1 MIPIFDAIVSAHK
14 SSPKSFW
21 EDATLLFTVTNAI
34 FGLVGFKLKRNRAVS
49 LVSLIAGVLAAL
61 ALLRLT
67 HFSREDDMNT
77 AREITV
83 ATAAAADAQGKLFEQ
98 QGTLLLQTQQLK
110 STERDLR
117 NVSREADT
125 AVAKLKGEIAD
136 ADRRAGIETLIG
148 RMNSD
153 DAVAYDQLVSMKTFD
168 NPEEEARVYQ
178 AVEAMIDEHNNASYR
193 GSNFQSFR
201 GYFPAT
207 LPEMPQRLLHKNAFF
222 REEALRDLT
231 KYNDQ
236 PTLFPTVVDLAIHD
250 PSLGVRTLAVRLID
264 DWSSQRF
271 QPFRFDVQKWWGGV
285 ARSYPTSTVVQKP

>member
-1 MIPIFDAIVSAHK
+1 MYIAASC
-14 SSPKSFW
+14 
-21 EDATLLFTVTNAI
+21 L
-34 FGLVGFKLKRNRAVS
+34 
-49 LVSLIAGVLAAL
+49 SLILGVLAAL

-67 HFSREDDMNT
+67 QLSRQDDMNT

-83 ATAAAADAQGKLFEQ
+83 ATAAATDAQQKLIAQ
-98 QGTLLLQTQQLK
+98 RGMLLLQMQQLL
-110 STERDLR
+110 STKRDLG
-117 NVSREADT
+117 NVSGEADA
-125 AVAKLKGEIAD
+125 AVAKLKTEIAD

-168 NPEEEARVYQ
+168 NPEEEARVHQ
-178 AVEAMIDEHNNASYR
+178 AVEAMIDDHNNPSYR

-207 LPEMPQRLLHKNAFF
+207 LPEMPQRLLHKSAFF
-222 REEALRDLT
+222 REEALRDLA
-231 KYNDQ
+231 KHNYQ

-271 QPFRFDVQKWWGGV
+271 QPFRFDVQKWWDGV